1 MVWGDRSNALFFVQG
16 SMVTPVTMGYMK
28 GLSDF
33 KKLDIFLFYAGAE
46 WTKANSV
53 PFYLI
58 FMK

>member
-16 SMVTPVTMGYMK
+16 SIVTMGYIK

-33 KKLDIFLFYAGAE
+33 KKLDFFLFYGGAE

-58 FMK
+58 HMK

>member
-1 MVWGDRSNALFFVQG
+1 
-16 SMVTPVTMGYMK
+16 MVTPVTMGYMK

-33 KKLDIFLFYAGAE
+33 KKLDFFLFYAGAE